1 MEGLARTLGPLALAL
16 AGLLPIAE
24 IGSAEEASTIYV
36 LTRAEIASLGARTL
50 PDVLRAMPGIRVT
63 SAGQRDWTVTAAGK
77 ADSPEGRLLVLID
90 GRQIEGPAAHS
101 RSFVQAPLPGE
112 IERIELIRGRAASLW
127 GKGAS
132 NGVIHIITTKAR
144 DIQGVLRPHRGG

>member
-50 PDVLRAMPGIRVT
+50 PDVLRAMPGIRVSGT
-63 SAGQRDWTVTAAGK
+63 GEKDWAVTAAGRGE
-77 ADSPEGRLLVLID
+77 SPQGRLLVLVD
-90 GRQIEGPAAHS
+90 GRQIEGPAV
-101 RSFVQAPLPGE
+101 RAPSSAPAPPIGQ
-112 IERIELIRGRAASLW
+112 IDRIELIRGRAAALW
-127 GKGAS
+127 GKSAS
-132 NGVIHIITTKAR
+132 NGVLRIITTKAR
-144 DIQGVLRPHRGG
+144 APQGVLGLQRGG